1 MLFLKRSLSIWCKQ
15 ESLNRNMS
23 EGKFYGLAML
33 EYAERRGFKCDHDY
47 NEDSSQTLKYVL
59 TKKPDRSRN
68 PVMCNTC
75 SLCGKIILYD
85 PDDKKMVNLLD
96 LKVKEK

>member
-1 MLFLKRSLSIWCKQ
+1 
-15 ESLNRNMS
+15 MS

-33 EYAERRGFKCDHDY
+33 EYAESRGFKCDHDY
-47 NEDSSQTLKYVL
+47 NKDSSQTLKYVL
-59 TKKPDRSRN
+59 TKKPDRSRD

-85 PDDKKMVNLLD
+85 QDDKKMVNLLD